1 MKRLNI
7 RGALLNL
14 VGLVLSVVPP
24 LVATLSY
31 FPLFVEKGADSV
43 LSGIALIL
51 LIISAVP
58 LFKFLRRALD
68 SPSAR
73 TVWLIAFA
81 LFFTLGKIADEIT
94 VISFV
99 GALSNLIAGVF
110 FALAKR
116 RGADEK
122 RS

>member
-1 MKRLNI
+1 MTRLNV
-7 RGALLNL
+7 RGAVLNL
-14 VGLVLSVVPP
+14 VGLIFSVVPP

-31 FPLFVEKGADSV
+31 FPLFVEKGTGSV
-43 LSGIALIL
+43 ASGIALVL
-51 LIISAVP
+51 LIVSAVP
-58 LFKFLRRALD
+58 LFKFVRRALD

-73 TVWLIAFA
+73 TVWLVAFV
-81 LFFTLGKIADEIT
+81 LFFTLGRIADEIT

-99 GALSNLIAGVF
+99 GALSNLIAGIF

-116 RGADEK
+116 RITDEK